1 MSHAYPRARP
11 PEASISP
18 AAPAAPSPS
27 RSRIAIAQPSA
38 ASATASALPRLRAAP
53 VTSAILPR
61 IPRSILLPLEVRLAL
76 GEERLDAFRGVLGL
90 ERLEKRAHLDVG
102 RLVDR
107 RVEPFVDRLDD
118 KPGRDRRAL
127 LDRAREGPRPVGR
140 LAILPEPVGQAAPRA
155 PPGRHPRAH

>member
-102 RLVDR
+102 CLVDR

-127 LDRAREGPRPVGR
+127 RPCPPARPPPIVS
-140 LAILPEPVGQAAPRA
+140 PAAPAASAAPGPGRA
-155 PPGRHPRAH
+155 PP

>member
-1 MSHAYPRARP
+1 MSPPYPRARP
-11 PEASISP
+11 PEPSISP
-18 AAPAAPSPS
+18 GAPAAPSPS
-27 RSRIAIAQPSA
+27 RSRIAIAQPSPA
-38 ASATASALPRLRAAP
+38 RATASALPRLRAAP

-118 KPGRDRRAL
+118 KPGRDRRPL
-127 LDRAREGPRPVGR
+127 RGRARACLCLVGR
-140 LAILPEPVGQAAPRA
+140 LSVLLLAVGQARGWG
-155 PPGRHPRAH
+155 PPG

>member
-107 RVEPFVDRLDD
+107 PVEPFVDRLDD
-118 KPGRDRRAL
+118 KPGRDRRGPLA
-127 LDRAREGPRPVGR
+127 RAAERPFPVWRLSLPRAPG
-140 LAILPEPVGQAAPRA
+140 GQAARA
-155 PPGRHPRAH
+155 GLPG

>member
-90 ERLEKRAHLDVG
+90 ERLEERADLDVD

-107 RVEPFVDRLDD
+107 RLEPFVHCLDD
-118 KPGRDRRAL
+118 EPGRDRRAPG
-127 LDRAREGPRPVGR
+127 DHSRPRPGVVPR
-140 LAILPEPVGQAAPRA
+140 LSLPP
-155 PPGRHPRAH
+155 